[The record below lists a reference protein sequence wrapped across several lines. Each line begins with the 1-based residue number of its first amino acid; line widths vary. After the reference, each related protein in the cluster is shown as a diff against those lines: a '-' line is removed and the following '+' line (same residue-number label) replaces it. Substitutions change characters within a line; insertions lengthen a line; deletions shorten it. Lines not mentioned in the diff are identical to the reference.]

1 MLSDNI
7 DLEYNPPF
15 EPAHTLVVINEF
27 NLFGMAKK
35 DQVLDMSPLG
45 MIFTVVKSKADTNG
59 KSLDLHWELLP
70 QCNMVDP
77 LFHIHPEAIET
88 YHVLEGE
95 MEFFVKDKWIKA
107 VKGDKLA
114 VEKGVKHT
122 FRNPSDKVV
131 KVYNTHEPAL
141 NMEDYF
147 EDVCRVIDRVT
158 NNRTKEVRMKSLK
171 TILLLGVLM
180 NNYRREIIAV
190 NPPDFLVRNMGRLA
204 RIMGMDYK

>member
-1 MLSDNI
+1 VYLK
-7 DLEYNPPF
+7 YNPPF
-15 EPAHTLVVINEF
+15 EPAHYHIVIDDYNKS
-27 NLFGMAKK
+27 GMAIK

-77 LFHIHPEAIET
+77 LFHIHPEAVET

-95 MEFFVKDKWIKA
+95 MEFFVKDKWVKA
-107 VKGDKLA
+107 KKGDKLA
-114 VEKGVKHT
+114 VEREVKHT
-122 FRNPSDKVV
+122 FRNPTGKIV

-141 NMEDYF
+141 DMENYF

-158 NNRTKEVRMKSLK
+158 NNRTQEVNMKRLK

-204 RIMGMDYK
+204 RLMGMDYK

>member
-1 MLSDNI
+1 
-7 DLEYNPPF
+7 
-15 EPAHTLVVINEF
+15 
-27 NLFGMAKK
+27 MAKK

-158 NNRTKEVRMKSLK
+158 NNRTKKVRMKSLK